1 MAPRQQ
7 LRAAALFGVLLIT
20 GVACVGVT
28 GAHASSDAVVQTT
41 PTYPLLDV
49 VFLATTSMDP
59 DRTLYISSASN
70 CSSRVS
76 PICTLGR
83 TQVGVNYNSSTCIFN
98 VTSASLGLNAA
109 TASSI
114 PALHWCSSATGTT
127 PFATLQ
133 MNAVRMTPGYAYYS
147 ADTTFT
153 FNQATPVGAKVG
165 LYRESSCDTLLNGLP
180 LTTLQSSRELTASIG
195 PRTVTYV
202 CASIPT
208 VFNNAT
214 VIAVRS
220 VVYGVSPYD
229 IYTTQ
234 GIRHRSVVISA
245 SSSFHYMSLSTD
257 PQCLTLAQP
266 YQQTETG
273 DGVLTIKVPRGT
285 YYFCGVVIRG
295 LEGVGVFVPALS
307 TFKVLEYGI
316 RPHTMY
322 AARATPMSFSLDAV
336 AVQSKLQGALFTTAN
351 CGVSGSKPVTSWSAS
366 MTWTVGVAGTYY
378 ACVRTSGSTLAA
390 DVGYVNQVVV
400 SNIPAVSLARQ
411 PAISGLGELATVT
424 RSALDDVPAAVVTVG
439 LSTSSSCA
447 TLFAGGSTTETG
459 STASFYVPENSPSS
473 TFYCVSNRLTT
484 DASGGDSSEPTKAVY
499 YPLGPLE
506 LRTYGLTYP
515 ALRTQATMKVGL
527 DSDVVFGSG
536 TSICLTPALLP
547 SSSSSSTSSISSS
560 TSSISSSFVDHD
572 TCDTAIAANSDIAM
586 TFQLSSLTSILTPV
600 LFPVAG
606 SWLLCVR
613 EPGVMGSAYVR
624 LRTLRVYGNATV
636 TPDGVIPG
644 IPARLAVTAIP
655 PSTTVSL
662 TTDIACSINMPV
674 VTTTQSSLTGTA
686 ALVFTHMALG
696 NLLLCVGYHGEHM
709 SQGTAAELMVAGTV
723 ASTNARVVP
732 PLAVD
737 SVPTQLT
744 FSARGASSLSGY
756 TALLVPPSTSGR
768 VATTCPT
775 SATAELIQLPISVPP
790 SATTGAIAVAT
801 FTPASS
807 TVGTAYLVCAGAAG
821 KFISTGTVTVA
832 AAPAMT
838 TDPSPPAF
846 GLPAHVTFS
855 SAIMSLSHAD
865 TFTAIKATDSCTS
878 DMSIATVFATGSVD
892 TATGAAQPFVVPT
905 LPSTVTSVRLCV
917 AKKVQLVGST
927 LGYADA
933 GVIELNTFTSITRY
947 AQQGRPNTLV
957 GKPLLSTATLYLVSC
972 TGAGCGASNADI
984 ACSSTD
990 ATKYTTSSHSPLTA
1004 PAGTYFLCQRVTV
1017 GTVVSVVGSNT
1028 TVEVVEPFKMRLS
1041 VDPSAI
1047 RAYVPFAVTMSG
1059 GPGGAG
1065 AKYTVVAQPASTPC
1079 GKTAAESQRFTMGRD
1094 TTDITITDIVPM
1106 QNICFCVQ
1114 PSPADSFE
1122 VLTGTLRHYMTPAA
1136 VIGDR
1141 ATTLTSGGVI
1151 RGATAVLS
1159 RTADCLSVVAGGGA
1173 APIVDARVTFTVT
1186 SCGANGALASLYYCE
1201 AASGGAYASRGA
1213 VGLLRASGCSGGADA
1228 SIAEVNAAP
1237 GAAIGSFGIDA
1248 AYLARPRLSASPD
1261 CGVLLDAAVASVGY
1275 APGAGERAAFHV
1287 CAVLVGDASVTFTT
1301 ARPTLRVANWAVTP
1315 TAAVSRYN
1323 ATLGAA
1329 AATAVRV
1336 NYATPSSETFL
1347 STASD
1352 CSVRTASAAG
1362 LSGASKAATYST
1374 TGVRGL
1380 VHVCTVAPLSGKTL
1394 AVAQFLSVTP
1404 PAVLR
1409 VSPAVVRGG
1418 EYSATLVVDGAPPLY
1433 SMVPG
1438 ADSGYTHSGYYTSAS
1453 REVYLSGDACSGV
1466 LAGTSAATV
1475 TSSGSVSFATA
1486 GVAAS
1491 VSAVWLCAVTAAGP
1505 AVVLAGVAVA
1515 PGRVHPTTMVSGAL
1529 GAPVF
1534 IPSLKGTAVQLS
1546 ASASGCGSVAGM
1558 PSFTTDAEG
1567 YGAVDL
1573 VGGDGGALAPGTYTL
1588 CYGGAPRG
1596 GAAAL
1601 ESVELVRASY
1611 FDVRGTTFVVGVA
1624 SRMPLLQDLTA
1635 AALVPGFSTARDC
1648 TSVSSEHGGWAA
1660 VTSTSVSVTATSVY
1674 TAGLYLCARAPVNG
1688 TLVALPGRWSGAR
1701 SVQFVASAMQLPS
1714 AGWDA
1719 CTTYT
1724 LDQCYPPGAS
1734 ASGATSV
1741 VAVVH
1746 GDCCSESSRSAV
1758 VGEASMASGT
1768 CELTLD
1774 YDKVSAYPAG
1784 STYHVCVWDS
1794 ADDSVCT
1801 TVSEARVST
1810 NCTRGGGGGRG
1821 LSRGTLIAIIVVC
1834 VVVGTTFLCLLL
1846 WTVWCCC
1853 CRRKAAEG
1861 AYTRPEKGRQLV
1873 GFHEFGDEDRLVGY
1887 VMSGRHPLLYYPS
1900 SSVRMGRSVSASLG
1914 YPSISGSG
1922 RSALEEVEDEGRD
1935 QIALQE
1941 ARERYNLRLTFA
1953 ERLQLLKLA
1962 EKNAAADAA
1971 GMNTT
1976 YASGDSYLHGVAQP
1990 ERGRVESILT
2000 EGGPRELEMDL
2011 PVSAAAPR
2019 HAGANE
2025 LELAAFEVPEERDI
2039 SLTADAN
2046 VSLEMDPITGEY
2058 QKVRSRSIESA
2069 PRRCL
2074 SPVESCWTNEDFEE
2088 REEEES
2094 DRKIA
2099 VEAAIPDS
2107 ELSVRR
2113 WPRQAGGDHEEPR
2126 RVVVRHFAKP
2136 TSSKSR
2142 RSASLNRSGS
2152 GGRRRSPTGSG
2163 SDDRKQQP
2171 HYDPLAVM
2179 PVTPKALPTS
2189 KGLTNYILSLP
2200 DGEND
2205 SPPDLRTNTAH
2216 EVGDTNT
2223 AESAIFS
2230 RSPITHAGTNDISEE
2245 ALPVGVARV
2254 RSSEA
2259 IAGKVNSDESEDD
2272 LLSFTTTQRFYDEKR
2287 FLREQE
2293 DGRRQR
2299 LCNWEEEERA
2309 QLAQDELNGYMALSS
2324 ATAAGG
2330 NTANASSDHSENND
2344 TEYNAGGGVG
2354 KGHYGKAKAKQ
2365 EGEDEQAYHIP
2376 AAPTTLPSLPPA
2388 PRPQTFQNDYYH
2400 VVPTGGTGAS

>member
-28 GAHASSDAVVQTT
+28 GVHASSDAVVQTT

-316 RPHTMY
+316 QPHTMY

-390 DVGYVNQVVV
+390 DLGYVNQVVV

-536 TSICLTPALLP
+536 TSIL
-547 SSSSSSTSSISSS
+547 
-560 TSSISSSFVDHD
+560 
-572 TCDTAIAANSDIAM
+572 
-586 TFQLSSLTSILTPV
+586 
-600 LFPVAG
+600 AG

-1336 NYATPSSETFL
+1336 NYATPSSET
-1347 STASD
+1347 
-1352 CSVRTASAAG
+1352 
-1362 LSGASKAATYST
+1362 T

-1453 REVYLSGDACSGV
+1453 REVYL
-1466 LAGTSAATV
+1466 
-1475 TSSGSVSFATA
+1475 
-1486 GVAAS
+1486 
-1491 VSAVWLCAVTAAGP
+1491 AVWLCAVTAAGP

-1648 TSVSSEHGGWAA
+1648 TSVSSEHGEWAA

-1821 LSRGTLIAIIVVC
+1821 LSRGTLIAII
-1834 VVVGTTFLCLLL
+1834 
-1846 WTVWCCC
+1846 
-1853 CRRKAAEG
+1853 AAEG

-1900 SSVRMGRSVSASLG
+1900 SSVRMDRSVSASLG

-1953 ERLQLLKLA
+1953 ERLQLLELA

-2025 LELAAFEVPEERDI
+2025 LEFAAFEVPEERDI

-2142 RSASLNRSGS
+2142 L
-2152 GGRRRSPTGSG
+2152 
-2163 SDDRKQQP
+2163 
-2171 HYDPLAVM
+2171 M

-2354 KGHYGKAKAKQ
+2354 KGHYGKATAKQ

>member
-7 LRAAALFGVLLIT
+7 LRAAALFCVLLIT
-20 GVACVGVT
+20 GVVCVGVT
-28 GAHASSDAVVQTT
+28 GVDASSGVVVQTT
-41 PTYPLLDV
+41 PAYPLLDV
-49 VFLATTSMDP
+49 VFLATTSIDP
-59 DRTLYISSASN
+59 DRTLYISSASD
-70 CSSRVS
+70 CISRLS
-76 PICTLGR
+76 PICTQGR
-83 TQVGVNYNSSTCIFN
+83 AQVGVNYNTTTCIFN

-109 TASSI
+109 TVSSI

-127 PFATLQ
+127 SFSTLQ
-133 MNAVRMTPGYAYYS
+133 MNAVRMTPGYAYYNTE
-147 ADTTFT
+147 TTFT
-153 FNQATPVGAKVG
+153 FNQATPVATKVG
-165 LYRESSCDTLLNGLP
+165 LYRDSSCDTLLNDVP
-180 LTTLQSSRELTASIG
+180 LTTLQSSLKLTASIG

-214 VIAVRS
+214 VTAVRS

-234 GIRHRSVVISA
+234 GVRHRSVAISA

-307 TFKVLEYGI
+307 TFEVLEYGI
-316 RPHTMY
+316 QPHTMY
-322 AARATPMSFSLDAV
+322 AAHATPMSFSLDAV
-336 AVQSKLQGALFTTAN
+336 ALQSKLQGALFTTAD
-351 CGVSGSKPVTSWSAS
+351 CGVSGNKPVTSWSTS
-366 MTWTVGVAGTYY
+366 MTWTVGVTGTYY

-390 DVGYVNQVVV
+390 NVGYVNQVVV
-400 SNIPAVSLARQ
+400 SNIPVVSLARQ

-424 RSALDDVPAAVVTVG
+424 RSASDDVPAAVVTVG
-439 LSTSSSCA
+439 LSTSSNCA

-459 STASFYVPENSPSS
+459 SAASFYVPESSPSS
-473 TFYCVSNRLTT
+473 TYYCVSNRLTT
-484 DASGGDSSEPTKAVY
+484 DASGGDSSEPTTAVY

-506 LRTYGLTYP
+506 LRTYGLSYP
-515 ALRTQATMKVGL
+515 ALRTKAAMNVGL
-527 DSDVVFGSG
+527 DSDVTFGSG

-547 SSSSSSTSSISSS
+547 SSSSSSSSS
-560 TSSISSSFVDHD
+560 SVDHG
-572 TCDTAIAANSDIAM
+572 TCDAAIAANSDIAM
-586 TFQLSSLTSILTPV
+586 TFQISSLTSTLIPV

-606 SWLLCVR
+606 SWLLCVQ
-613 EPGVMGSAYVR
+613 EPGVMGSTYMR

-636 TPDGVIPG
+636 TPDGVILG

-662 TTDIACSINMPV
+662 TTDTACSTDMPV
-674 VTTTQSSLTGTA
+674 VTTTQSSLSGKA
-686 ALVFTHMALG
+686 ALVFTHTAVG

-709 SQGTAAELMVAGTV
+709 SQGTAAQVMVAGTV

-732 PLAVD
+732 SVAVD

-768 VATTCPT
+768 IATACPT
-775 SATAELIQLPISVPP
+775 SAAGELIQLPISVPP
-790 SATTGAIAVAT
+790 SAPTGTIAVAT

-807 TVGTAYLVCAGAAG
+807 AVGTTYLVCAGAAG
-821 KFISTGTVTVA
+821 KFVSTGTVTVA
-832 AAPAMT
+832 ATPTVT

-846 GLPAHVTFS
+846 GLPAYVTFS
-855 SAIMSLSHAD
+855 RATVSLSHPD
-865 TFTAIKATDSCTS
+865 TFTVVKATDSCTS
-878 DMSIATVFATGSVD
+878 DMSIATVLATGSVD
-892 TATGAAQPFVVPT
+892 TTTGAGQPFVAPT
-905 LPSTVTSVRLCV
+905 QPRTVTSVRLCV
-917 AKKVQLVGST
+917 AKKGQLVSST

-933 GVIELNTFTSITRY
+933 GVIELTNFTSVTRY
-947 AQQGRPNTLV
+947 AQRGRPNTLV
-957 GKPLLSTATLYLVSC
+957 GKPILSTATLYLVSC
-972 TGAGCGASNADI
+972 TGAGCGAGNADT

-990 ATKYTTSSHSPLTA
+990 ANKYTTSSHSPLTA
-1004 PAGTYFLCQRVTV
+1004 PAGTYFLCQSVTV
-1017 GTVVSVVGSNT
+1017 GTTVSVVGSDT
-1028 TVEVVEPFKMRLS
+1028 TVEVVEPFEMSLS

-1065 AKYTVVAQPASTPC
+1065 AKYTVVAQPASTAC
-1079 GKTAAESQRFTMGRD
+1079 GETAAGSQSFAVGRG
-1094 TTDITITDIVPM
+1094 TTEITITDMVPV
-1106 QNICFCVQ
+1106 QKIRFCVQ
-1114 PSPADSFE
+1114 PSAADSFE
-1122 VLTGTLRHYMTPAA
+1122 VLTGTLQHYMTPAA

-1141 ATTLTSGGVI
+1141 ATTLTSGGVTS
-1151 RGATAVLS
+1151 GATAVLS
-1159 RTADCLSVVAGGGA
+1159 RTADCLGVVAGGGA
-1173 APIVDARVTFTVT
+1173 AAIVDARVTFTVA

-1201 AASGGAYASRGA
+1201 AAGGGAYASRGA
-1213 VGLLRASGCSGGADA
+1213 VGLLRASGCGGGADA
-1228 SIAEVNAAP
+1228 SIAEVDAAP

-1248 AYLARPRLSASPD
+1248 AYLARPRLSASSD

-1301 ARPTLRVANWAVTP
+1301 ARPTLRVANWAVSP

-1329 AATAVRV
+1329 AASAVRV

-1352 CSVRTASAAG
+1352 CSVRTAGAAG
-1362 LSGASKAATYST
+1362 LSGASKTATYST

-1380 VHVCTVAPLSGKTL
+1380 VHVCTVAPLSGRTL
-1394 AVAQFLSVTP
+1394 AVAEFLSVTP

-1409 VSPAVVRGG
+1409 ASPAVVRGG

-1486 GVAAS
+1486 GVAAG

-1515 PGRVHPTTMVSGAL
+1515 PGRVYPTTMVSGAL

-1567 YGAVDL
+1567 YGTVDL

-1588 CYGGAPRG
+1588 CYGGALRGGG

-1601 ESVELVRASY
+1601 ESVELVRASH

-1624 SRMPLLQDLTA
+1624 SRMVLLQDLTA

-1648 TSVSSEHGGWAA
+1648 TSVSSEHGEWAA
-1660 VTSTSVSVTATSVY
+1660 VTNTSVSVTATGVY

-1688 TLVALPGRWSGAR
+1688 TLVALPGLWSGRR

-1724 LDQCYPPGAS
+1724 LDRCYPPGAS

-1746 GDCCSESSRSAV
+1746 GDCCSEASRSAV

-1774 YDKVSAYPAG
+1774 YDKVSAYPAE

-1810 NCTRGGGGGRG
+1810 SCTRRGGGGRG
-1821 LSRGTLIAIIVVC
+1821 LSRGALIVIIIGCGVA
-1834 VVVGTTFLCLLL
+1834 GIALLCLLF
-1846 WTVWCCC
+1846 WIVWCCC
-1853 CRRKAAEG
+1853 CRQLAEG
-1861 AYTRPEKGRQLV
+1861 ADSKPEKGRQLV
-1873 GFHEFGDEDRLVGY
+1873 GLREFGDEDRLVGY

-1900 SSVRMGRSVSASLG
+1900 SSARMGRSVSASLG

-1922 RSALEEVEDEGRD
+1922 CGALDEVEDEGRD

-1941 ARERYNLRLTFA
+1941 ARARYNLRLMFA
-1953 ERLQLLKLA
+1953 ERLQLLELA

-1976 YASGDSYLHGVAQP
+1976 YASGDSYLHGLAQP
-1990 ERGRVESILT
+1990 ERRLVESILT
-2000 EGGPRELEMDL
+2000 ETGPMEPAMDL
-2011 PVSAAAPR
+2011 PVRAVGPR

-2025 LELAAFEVPEERDI
+2025 LELAAFEAPEECDI

-2046 VSLEMDPITGEY
+2046 LSLEKDAITGEHH
-2058 QKVRSRSIESA
+2058 KVRSRSIESA

-2088 REEEES
+2088 REEDG
-2094 DRKIA
+2094 DRKVT
-2099 VEAAIPDS
+2099 VESAIPDS
-2107 ELSVRR
+2107 ELSVRM
-2113 WPRQAGGDHEEPR
+2113 WPRQDGGDHEELH
-2126 RVVVRHFAKP
+2126 RVVVRHFTKP
-2136 TSSKSR
+2136 ALSKSR
-2142 RSASLNRSGS
+2142 RSASLNGSHS
-2152 GGRRRSPTGSG
+2152 GGHRRSPTGSG
-2163 SDDRKQQP
+2163 SHGRKQEP

-2179 PVTPKALPTS
+2179 PVTPKALATS
-2189 KGLTNYILSLP
+2189 KGLRNYILSPP

-2205 SPPDLRTNTAH
+2205 SPPDLRTNTVH
-2216 EVGDTNT
+2216 EVGDITT
-2223 AESAIFS
+2223 AESAIS
-2230 RSPITHAGTNDISEE
+2230 RSPIAHAGANDISEE
-2245 ALPVGVARV
+2245 ALPAGIARV

-2259 IAGKVNSDESEDD
+2259 IDGNAKGDASEDD

-2287 FLREQE
+2287 FLLEQE

-2309 QLAQDELNGYMALSS
+2309 QLAQDELNGYVALSS

-2330 NTANASSDHSENND
+2330 DTVNAFSDHSENND
-2344 TEYNAGGGVG
+2344 TEYNAGGGAG
-2354 KGHYGKAKAKQ
+2354 KGHYGKATAKH
-2365 EGEDEQAYHIP
+2365 EGEDEQVCHIP

-2388 PRPQTFQNDYYH
+2388 PRPQTLQNDYYH
-2400 VVPTGGTGAS
+2400 VFPTGGTGAS